1 VKRGG
6 HCMAT
11 SASHGMARPV
21 PARRTVV
28 RRLAFILLAA
38 LVAGPSQG
46 AEQPPLLKDLTAT
59 LAVLNLPCGQVTS
72 ARRNGVEDRD
82 HLVTCR
88 DGNRYRIFVDSNDR
102 VVARK
107 L

>member
-1 VKRGG
+1 VKRRKGCVMTWLSLG
-6 HCMAT
+6 TAH
-11 SASHGMARPV
+11 PV
-21 PARRTVV
+21 AAKRTVV

-38 LVAGPSQG
+38 LVAAPSQG